1 MRRTPYRPVRRVVLG
16 VGLAVATALVTTL
29 VTTQRAAAAEGE
41 LTVTVV
47 PWGPSLDVVDAARQR
62 VLTLPDVRRFIGS
75 KADVAMISFSL
86 VDPPQ
91 AAGKPAQPPT
101 RYRAELFDYTKNR
114 AYVVE
119 GPLKGRGRPTIE
131 NSEEQPEPDDAERA
145 RALAVADADAEL
157 GPALRTGQLVPYP
170 PMPPLVDG
178 HLPAGE
184 AHRIVTIGLAPQV
197 PAARHEIVGVDMIS
211 RKLVRFPGRNAPPSS
226 RAVEGVCGSTNAN
239 QATTSSGTAGQMT
252 VTVTKDGS
260 PIWSFLAVRPA
271 ASSGLRKSGL
281 ELRDVFYKGKK
292 VLARAHAPILNVH
305 YDGDA
310 CGPYRD
316 WQWQEGMFVAHGR
329 DVPGMT
335 TCTTSGGCS
344 GVRAARSA
352 PESIVDDGHD
362 NGNFRGIAY
371 YIDGQSVT
379 LVSEMQAG
387 WYRYISYWIL
397 DSDGSIHPRFG
408 FGGVSNSCI
417 CNVHYHNVYWRFDF
431 DLVTAANNQLYQV
444 NGGTPTLQ
452 TVEARQSNAPG
463 RSWQVK
469 NSSSGETYAIL
480 PAANDSPA
488 DTYAK
493 GDAWLLVGKGAAE
506 LDDGVNCTSG
516 CDTSIQIDNFLGESF
531 SAGSDV
537 VFWYGSHFIHDV
549 THQEGYGRITGP
561 DLVPIVW

>member
-1 MRRTPYRPVRRVVLG
+1 MRPSLRSPFCRVVLG
-16 VGLAVATALVTTL
+16 VALATATTL
-29 VTTQRAAAAEGE
+29 LMTLLMPQRAAAADGE
-41 LTVTVV
+41 LAVTVV
-47 PWGPSLDVVDAARQR
+47 PWGPSPEVVEAARNGVLSQPEIQR
-62 VLTLPDVRRFIGS
+62 FVGR
-75 KADVAMISFSL
+75 ADVAMISFTL

-91 AAGKPAQPPT
+91 TAGQPAQPPT
-101 RYRAELFDYTKNR
+101 HYRAELFDYTRNR

-119 GPLKGRGRPTIE
+119 GPLQGRSRPTIAA
-131 NSEEQPEPDDAERA
+131 SERQPEPDDAERA
-145 RALAVADADAEL
+145 RALAIVETDREL
-157 GPALRTGQLVPYP
+157 GAALSTGQLIPYP

-178 HLPAGE
+178 HRPVGE
-184 AHRIVTIGLAPQV
+184 VHRTVTIGLAPQV
-197 PAARHEIVGVDMIS
+197 PAARHEIVGVDMI
-211 RKLVRFPGRNAPPSS
+211 GRRLIRYPALSAPPSS

-239 QATTSSGTAGQMT
+239 QPTTSMGTAGQMT
-252 VTVTKDGS
+252 VTITKEGS

-271 ASSGLRKSGL
+271 ASSGTRKSGL

-305 YDGDA
+305 YENDA

-316 WQWQEGMFVAHGR
+316 WQWQEGQFVAHGR

-335 TCTTSGGCS
+335 TCTTSGCS

-417 CNVHYHNVYWRFDF
+417 CNVHFHNVYWRFDF
-431 DLVTAANNQLYQV
+431 DLVTASNNQLYQV

-452 TVEARQSNAPG
+452 TVEARQNNAAG
-463 RSWQVK
+463 RSWQVE

-480 PAANDSPA
+480 PAVGDSPA
-488 DTYAK
+488 DAYAK
-493 GDAWLLVGKGAAE
+493 GDVWLLVGKGAAE
-506 LDDGVNCTSG
+506 LDDGVNCTQG

-531 SAGSDV
+531 TAASDV

-561 DLVPIVW
+561 DLIPIVW

>member
-1 MRRTPYRPVRRVVLG
+1 MRHSLRTLVGGL
-16 VGLAVATALVTTL
+16 GLAVATAAGAL
-29 VTTQRAAAAEGE
+29 AAEAPLE
-41 LTVTVV
+41 VTVR
-47 PWGPSLDVVDAARQR
+47 PWGPSPADAEAARKSVLTSPDVVRY
-62 VLTLPDVRRFIGS
+62 VG
-75 KADVAMISFSL
+75 KAEVALVSFAL

-91 AAGKPAQPPT
+91 VAGKPTIPPS
-101 RYRAELFDYTKNR
+101 RYRAELVDYTRNR

-119 GPLKGRGRPTIE
+119 GALRGGRPTIKPTTR
-131 NSEEQPEPDDAERA
+131 QPEPDDEERERA
-145 RALAVADADAEL
+145 MAVVEADPEL
-157 GPALRTGQLVPYP
+157 GAALKSGQLVPYP
-170 PMPPLVDG
+170 PMPPLFDG
-178 HLPAGE
+178 QRPVGE
-184 AHRIVTIGLAPQV
+184 VHRVVTIGLTPQV
-197 PAARHEIVGVDMIS
+197 PAARHEIVGVDMIDD
-211 RKLVRFPGRNAPPSS
+211 KLVRWPAHAPPAS
-226 RAVEGVCGSTNAN
+226 RAVDGSCGSTNAN
-239 QATTSSGTAGQMT
+239 QSTTSRGTAGQISIT
-252 VTVTKDGS
+252 ISKEGDTL
-260 PIWSFLAVRPA
+260 WSFLAIRPA
-271 ASSGLRKSGL
+271 ASSGTRASGL

-305 YDGDA
+305 YDNDA

-316 WQWQEGMFVAHGR
+316 WQYQEGMFVAHGR

-335 TCTTSGGCS
+335 TCTTTSCS
-344 GVRAARSA
+344 GVRAARAA

-362 NGNFRGIAY
+362 NGNFRGLAY
-371 YIDGQSVT
+371 YIDGHSVT

-387 WYRYISYWIL
+387 WYRYISYWTL

-452 TVEARQSNAPG
+452 TTEAKQTNAAG

-469 NSSSGETYAIL
+469 NSVSGESYAIL
-480 PAANDSPA
+480 PAAGDSPA
-488 DTYAK
+488 DSYAK
-493 GDAWLLVGKGAAE
+493 GDAWLLVGKGANE

-516 CDTSIQIDNFLGESF
+516 CDTSIQLDNFLGESF
-531 SAGSDV
+531 TAASDV

-549 THQEGYGRITGP
+549 AHQEGYGRITGP